1 MHYVYLIL
9 AIVAEV
15 IGTTALK
22 GANGFTRPLP
32 SVVVLLGY
40 GTAFYL
46 LSVIVQTM
54 PLGIVYAMW
63 SGAGIVLVAIAGVL
77 FFKQIP
83 DVPAIF
89 GMVLILAGVVIVNL
103 FSKTVGH

>member
-9 AIVAEV
+9 AVVAEV
-15 IGTTALK
+15 IATTALK
-22 GANGFTRPLP
+22 SANGFTRPVP
-32 SVVVLLGY
+32 SLVVMLGY
-40 GTAFYL
+40 GAAFYL

-63 SGAGIVLVAIAGVL
+63 SGAGIVLVAIAGALV
-77 FFKQIP
+77 FKQIP
-83 DVPAIF
+83 DLPALA
-89 GMVLILAGVVIVNL
+89 GMALILAGVVIVNL